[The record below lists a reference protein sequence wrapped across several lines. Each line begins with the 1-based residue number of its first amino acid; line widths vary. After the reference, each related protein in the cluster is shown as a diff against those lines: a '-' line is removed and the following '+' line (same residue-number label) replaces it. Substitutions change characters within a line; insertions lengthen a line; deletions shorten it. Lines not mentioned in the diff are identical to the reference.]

1 MTSPRRD
8 KDGNMIAPK
17 RLAKAGKKRTTVA
30 PDTTSSRPRKGE
42 SEAAYMKRSAKR
54 TKATPPKGLTNAG
67 NKPASVR
74 PTSTSERKA
83 IAADLKKL
91 PTRKKATPKPSARKT
106 KAAGKLKG
114 FEAIAKRKEAR
125 AKAAGK
131 TYDIAKSNPRLAKKL
146 KAKGRAVDNADLTNR
161 AAKKINKVQK
171 QADGFEAIL
180 RRKAARLRKKVATGP
195 GITAKSNPRLIKKLE
210 NKQRAANRISN
221 RNK

>member
-1 MTSPRRD
+1 
-8 KDGNMIAPK
+8 
-17 RLAKAGKKRTTVA
+17 
-30 PDTTSSRPRKGE
+30 
-42 SEAAYMKRSAKR
+42 MKRSAKR

-74 PTSTSERKA
+74 RTSTSERKA

-106 KAAGKLKG
+106 KAAGKLQG

-146 KAKGRAVDNADLTNR
+146 IAKNRAVDNADLTNR
-161 AAKKINKVQK
+161 AAKKVTKLEK
-171 QADGFEAIL
+171 QADGLAAIAN
-180 RRKAARLRKKVATGP
+180 RKSARTGR
-195 GITAKSNPRLIKKLE
+195 GITAKSNPKLFKKLE
-210 NKQRAANRISN
+210 NKRKAVGRIKN
-221 RNK
+221 RNR

>member
-54 TKATPPKGLTNAG
+54 TKATPPKGLTNA
-67 NKPASVR
+67 V
-74 PTSTSERKA
+74 
-83 IAADLKKL
+83 
-91 PTRKKATPKPSARKT
+91 KPSARKT
-106 KAAGKLKG
+106 KAEGKLKG
-114 FEAIAKRKEAR
+114 FEAIAKRKALAALGKAPR

-146 KAKGRAVDNADLTNR
+146 IAKNRAVDNADLTNR
-161 AAKKINKVQK
+161 AAKKVTKLEK
-171 QADGFEAIL
+171 QADGLAAIAN
-180 RRKAARLRKKVATGP
+180 RKSARTGR
-195 GITAKSNPRLIKKLE
+195 GITAKSNPKLFKKLE
-210 NKQRAANRISN
+210 NKRKAVGRIKN
-221 RNK
+221 RNR